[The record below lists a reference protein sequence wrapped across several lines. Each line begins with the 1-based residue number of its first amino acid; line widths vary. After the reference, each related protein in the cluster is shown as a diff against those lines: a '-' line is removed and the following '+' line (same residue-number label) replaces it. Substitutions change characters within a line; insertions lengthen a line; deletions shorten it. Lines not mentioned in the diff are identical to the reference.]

1 MFAKDLNVKGTN
13 AHTLKLEKPV
23 FLGTV
28 GSSSHTGWLRR
39 LEYFGSRNDGHT

>member
-23 FLGTV
+23 F
-28 GSSSHTGWLRR
+28 
-39 LEYFGSRNDGHT
+39 